1 MNSTTLEQVAKSP
14 ILLTPVMKEY
24 LGKVN
29 ITAQATYDRWPEAS
43 GMRGS
48 LWTLAQAAGIS
59 MEQYGYD
66 QQHANINCDG
76 GRW

>member
-1 MNSTTLEQVAKSP
+1 MNSTTLEQVVNLPS
-14 ILLTPVMKEY
+14 LLTTPMKEY

-59 MEQYGYD
+59 MEQYRYD
-66 QQHANINCDG
+66 QEHANIDCTG